1 MCMCKFLI
9 PLNFIQE
16 CKQAFSLSLRKNC
29 LIQLFVKLFEAVVTP
44 LVVASVA
51 SNAKWKI

>member
-9 PLNFIQE
+9 ALNFIQE